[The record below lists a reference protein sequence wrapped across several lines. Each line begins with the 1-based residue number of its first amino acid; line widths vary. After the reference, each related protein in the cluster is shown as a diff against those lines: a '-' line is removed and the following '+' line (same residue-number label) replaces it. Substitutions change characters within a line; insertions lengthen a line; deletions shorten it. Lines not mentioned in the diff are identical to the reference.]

1 MNNLNVCFAHSYLY
15 PRSRFPT
22 GSNKTGILLSN
33 YLSKALSYRL
43 FKSDLKFVNYLEVL
57 NDKKIRIFFF
67 VDLKLQKTEGAIRN
81 GNKTRGRKEEK
92 KKFLQI
98 MVFNATFQQYFSC
111 IMTVSFIDGGNRSN
125 RRKSPTCR
133 MSLTNFIT

>member
-1 MNNLNVCFAHSYLY
+1 M
-15 PRSRFPT
+15 T
-22 GSNKTGILLSN
+22 
-33 YLSKALSYRL
+33 
-43 FKSDLKFVNYLEVL
+43 
-57 NDKKIRIFFF
+57 KKIDFFF
-67 VDLKLQKTEGAIRN
+67 VELKLEKTEGAIRN
-81 GNKTRGRKEEK
+81 GNKTREQKQKKKEEK

-133 MSLTNFIT
+133 KSLTNFIT